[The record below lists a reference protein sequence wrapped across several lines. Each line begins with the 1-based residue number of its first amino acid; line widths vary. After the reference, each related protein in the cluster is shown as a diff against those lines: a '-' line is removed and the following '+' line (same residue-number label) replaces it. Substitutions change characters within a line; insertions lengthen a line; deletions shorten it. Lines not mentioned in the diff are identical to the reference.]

1 MDTQDNRYS
10 KVEGILYSYPR
21 LSFEIKNLEIEIKMI
36 ENEYVGIK
44 GRSGNESGSRTNTV
58 SSAVENE
65 VMSKEA
71 KIGVLARKINH
82 KKLTIEKIDNAIAA
96 ISAEDETGALLIKLR
111 YIKGLEWKQIEMQ
124 IPMDEKSLMRRRSEV
139 IKKKLID
146 MLG

>member
-1 MDTQDNRYS
+1 MDIQDNRYS
-10 KVEGILYSYPR
+10 KVEGMLYSYPR
-21 LSFEIKNLEIEIKMI
+21 LAFEIKNLEIEIKMI

-44 GRSGNESGSRTNTV
+44 GRAGNESGSRTNTV
-58 SSAVENE
+58 SSSVENE

-82 KKLTIEKIDNAIAA
+82 KKLMIEKIDNAIA
-96 ISAEDETGALLIKLR
+96 SLDETDSLIIKLR
-111 YIKGLEWKQIEMQ
+111 YIKELEFKQMAMQ

-139 IKKKLID
+139 IKRKLID